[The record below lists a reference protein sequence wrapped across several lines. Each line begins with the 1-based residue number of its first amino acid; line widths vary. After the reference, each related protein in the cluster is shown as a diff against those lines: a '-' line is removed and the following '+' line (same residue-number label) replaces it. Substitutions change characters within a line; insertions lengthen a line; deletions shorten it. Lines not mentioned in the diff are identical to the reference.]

1 MKKTIAT
8 ILALLA
14 LVGIFAGCSQ
24 QPENVS
30 YVVKEEKLAAEEY
43 GIGFRSGDIALGR
56 AVVDQLSAM
65 IADGTAA
72 KISKD
77 WFAEDI
83 VKDNPYLED
92 EAVPEGDDS
101 LEKVLQK
108 GKLVMG
114 LDASFPPMGFLNENN
129 EIVGFDVDLAR
140 EVCKRLGVE
149 LVLQPIN
156 WAAKEMELNSGNIDC
171 IWNGMSIDD
180 ERLAAMFI
188 PKAYLANAQVMIA
201 ADSSS
206 IQKIS
211 DMAGKKVGLQTG
223 STALSA
229 VEKTEVYSQIGEL
242 VQYEDNVACYLD
254 LKAGRIDVMVVD
266 EVVGRYLIRTK

>member
-8 ILALLA
+8 VLALLA

-24 QPENVS
+24 QPESVS

-65 IADGTAA
+65 IADDTAA

-229 VEKTEVYSQIGEL
+229 VEKAEVFSQIGEL

>member
-8 ILALLA
+8 VLALLA

-24 QPENVS
+24 QPESVS

-56 AVVDQLSAM
+56 AVADQLSAM

-92 EAVPEGDDS
+92 EAIPEGDDS

-171 IWNGMSIDD
+171 IWNGMSIDN

-229 VEKTEVYSQIGEL
+229 VEKTEVFSQIGEL

>member
-8 ILALLA
+8 VLALLA

-24 QPENVS
+24 QPESVS

-92 EAVPEGDDS
+92 EAIPEGDDS
-101 LEKVLQK
+101 LEKILQK

-171 IWNGMSIDD
+171 IWNGMSIDN

-229 VEKTEVYSQIGEL
+229 VEKTEVFSQIGEL

>member
-14 LVGIFAGCSQ
+14 LVGLFAGCSQ

>member
-1 MKKTIAT
+1 MKKTIAPV
-8 ILALLA
+8 LALLA

-24 QPENVS
+24 QPESVS

-92 EAVPEGDDS
+92 EAIPEGDDS
-101 LEKVLQK
+101 LEKILQK

-171 IWNGMSIDD
+171 IWNGMSIDN

-229 VEKTEVYSQIGEL
+229 VEKTEVFSQIGEL

>member
-8 ILALLA
+8 VLALLA

-24 QPENVS
+24 QPESVS

-92 EAVPEGDDS
+92 EAIPEGDDS
-101 LEKVLQK
+101 LEKILQK

-171 IWNGMSIDD
+171 IWNGMSIDN

-211 DMAGKKVGLQTG
+211 DMAGKKVGLQSG

-229 VEKTEVYSQIGEL
+229 VEKTEVFSQIGEL